1 MIYDKGDE
9 QDMNEKYTE
18 DLDSLLEIAREQD
31 NKINLSLI
39 LITIRNV
46 DVENLNSIFEYF
58 KENGVEIVNEDV
70 EPENLNNI
78 SENVTPFDPSK
89 IDIKMD
95 KLTLDSLI
103 KRIENNE
110 LEFEAAFQRK
120 AGLWGIIQKSQ
131 LIESILLKIPLPA
144 FYFDATDDDKWLII
158 DGLQRITTIKEF
170 VVDKT
175 LKLKGLEFMTDL
187 EGMKFSQLPRSL
199 QRRIEETNINAY
211 LINPATPKN
220 VKYNIF
226 KRINTGGLVL
236 EPQEIRNAL
245 FQGQATEFLT
255 TMSKTEEFLLATDG
269 SIKSDRMLDCEF
281 CLRYV
286 LFTELLNKYN
296 GNMDIFLSEG
306 MEYLQKIDK
315 IKLNIIHAKF
325 KEIMSISYNIFEKN
339 CFRKVFDDGRRRPI
353 NKAIFE
359 AVSIVIFN
367 SSEDQINKYLISKDS
382 IRNGFKTLCLDY
394 DFQNYLKAS
403 DMNSVKSRVKKIYE
417 VFGINMGV

>member
-1 MIYDKGDE
+1 MI
-9 QDMNEKYTE
+9 EKYSE
-18 DLDSLLEIAREQD
+18 DLASLLKIANEQN

-39 LITIRNV
+39 LITIKNN
-46 DVENLNSIFEYF
+46 DIENLNKIFEFF

-70 EPENLNNI
+70 EPENLNSI

-95 KLTLDSLI
+95 KLILDSII
-103 KRIENNE
+103 KRIKNNE

-120 AGLWGIIQKSQ
+120 AGLWGVFQKSQ

-158 DGLQRITTIKEF
+158 DGLQRISTIKEF
-170 VVDKT
+170 VVEDK

-187 EGMKFSQLPRSL
+187 EEMKFSQLPRSL

-226 KRINTGGLVL
+226 KRINTGGLIL
-236 EPQEIRNAL
+236 EAQEIRNAL
-245 FQGQATEFLT
+245 FQGQATKFLT
-255 TMSKTEEFLLATDG
+255 TMSKTEEFLIATDG

-286 LFTELLNKYN
+286 SFTNLLERYN
-296 GNMDIFLSEG
+296 GNMDTFLSEG
-306 MEYLQKIDK
+306 MEYLQNIDEME
-315 IKLNIIHAKF
+315 LNSILCKF
-325 KEIMSISYNIFEKN
+325 KKNMNISYKVFEKH
-339 CFRKVFDDGRRRPI
+339 CFRKVFGDGRRRPI

-359 AVSIVIFN
+359 AISVVIFN
-367 SSEDQINKYLISKDS
+367 SSKEQIENYLNCKEINKDK
-382 IRNGFKTLCLDY
+382 FKKMCLDY

-403 DMNSVKSRVKKIYE
+403 DKLSVSSRIKKMYE
-417 VFGINMGV
+417 VFDVNGGI

>member
-1 MIYDKGDE
+1 
-9 QDMNEKYTE
+9 MNEKYNE
-18 DLDSLLEIAREQD
+18 DIDSLLEIAREQN

-39 LITIRNV
+39 LITIKNK
-46 DVENLNSIFEYF
+46 DIENLNKIFEYF
-58 KENGVEIVNEDV
+58 RENGVEIVNEDV

-187 EGMKFSQLPRSL
+187 EGKEFSRLPRSL

-236 EPQEIRNAL
+236 EAQEIRNAM
-245 FQGQATEFLT
+245 FQGQATIFLLN
-255 TMSKTEEFLLATDG
+255 MSKTKEFLLATDE

-286 LFTELLNKYN
+286 SFTELLNRYN
-296 GNMDIFLSEG
+296 SNMEVFLSDG
-306 MEYLQKIDK
+306 MEYLQNIDK
-315 IKLNIIHAKF
+315 KKLDNIFNKF
-325 KEIMSISYNIFEKN
+325 RKVMNISYQIFGNN
-339 CFRKVFDDGRRRPI
+339 CFRKVFEDGRRRPI
-353 NKAIFE
+353 NKALFE

-417 VFGINMGV
+417 VFGINMEV

>member
-1 MIYDKGDE
+1 MI
-9 QDMNEKYTE
+9 EKYSEYLSE
-18 DLDSLLEIAREQD
+18 DLDPLLEIAKEQN

-39 LITIRNV
+39 LITIKNK
-46 DVENLNSIFEYF
+46 DIEDIKKIFEYF

-70 EPENLNNI
+70 EPENSNSI
-78 SENVTPFDPSK
+78 SENVNPFDPSK

-95 KLTLDSLI
+95 KLTLDSII
-103 KRIENNE
+103 KRIKNNE

-120 AGLWGIIQKSQ
+120 AGLWGVVQKSQ

-158 DGLQRITTIKEF
+158 DGLQRVSAIKEF
-170 VVDKT
+170 VVEDK

-187 EGMKFSQLPRSL
+187 EEMKFSQLPRSL

-236 EPQEIRNAL
+236 EAQEIRNAL

-255 TMSKTEEFLLATDG
+255 DMSKTEEFLLATDG

-286 LFTELLNKYN
+286 SFTKLLEHYD
-296 GNMDIFLSEG
+296 GNMDTFLSEG
-306 MEYLQKIDK
+306 MEYLQNADK
-315 IKLNIIHAKF
+315 IELNSILSKF
-325 KEIMSISYNIFEKN
+325 KENMNISYKIFEKN
-339 CFRKVFDDGRRRPI
+339 CFRKIFDDGRRRPI

-359 AVSIVIFN
+359 AISVVIFD
-367 SSEDQINKYLISKDS
+367 SSKDQIDDYLNYKDK
-382 IRNGFKTLCLDY
+382 ITDQFKKLCSDY
-394 DFQNYLKAS
+394 NFQNYLKAS
-403 DMNSVKSRVKKIYE
+403 DKISISSRINKIYE
-417 VFGINMGV
+417 VFGRN

>member
-1 MIYDKGDE
+1 MI
-9 QDMNEKYTE
+9 EKYSE
-18 DLDSLLEIAREQD
+18 DLASLLKIANEQN

-39 LITIRNV
+39 LITIKNN
-46 DVENLNSIFEYF
+46 DIENLNKIFEFF

-70 EPENLNNI
+70 EPENLNSI

-95 KLTLDSLI
+95 KLILDSII
-103 KRIENNE
+103 KRIKNNE

-120 AGLWGIIQKSQ
+120 AGLWGVFQKSQ

-158 DGLQRITTIKEF
+158 DGLQRISTIKEF
-170 VVDKT
+170 VVEDK

-187 EGMKFSQLPRSL
+187 EEMKFSQLPRSL

-211 LINPATPKN
+211 LINPATPNN

-226 KRINTGGLVL
+226 KRINTGGLIL
-236 EPQEIRNAL
+236 EAQEIRNAL
-245 FQGQATEFLT
+245 FQGQATKFLT
-255 TMSKTEEFLLATDG
+255 TMSKTEEFLIATDG

-286 LFTELLNKYN
+286 SFTNLLERYN
-296 GNMDIFLSEG
+296 GNMDTFLSEG
-306 MEYLQKIDK
+306 MEYLQNIDEME
-315 IKLNIIHAKF
+315 LNSILCKF
-325 KEIMSISYNIFEKN
+325 KKNMNISYKVFEKH
-339 CFRKVFDDGRRRPI
+339 CFRKVFGDGRRRPI

-359 AVSIVIFN
+359 AISVVIFN
-367 SSEDQINKYLISKDS
+367 SSKEQIENYLNCKEIIKDK
-382 IRNGFKTLCLDY
+382 FKKMCLDY

-403 DMNSVKSRVKKIYE
+403 DKLSVSSRIKKMYE
-417 VFGINMGV
+417 VFDVNGGI

>member
-1 MIYDKGDE
+1 MI
-9 QDMNEKYTE
+9 EKYSE
-18 DLDSLLEIAREQD
+18 DLASLLKIANEQN

-39 LITIRNV
+39 LITIKNN
-46 DVENLNSIFEYF
+46 DIENLNKIFEYF

-70 EPENLNNI
+70 EPENLSSI

-95 KLTLDSLI
+95 KLTLDSII
-103 KRIENNE
+103 KRIKNNE

-120 AGLWGIIQKSQ
+120 SGLWGVVQKSQ

-158 DGLQRITTIKEF
+158 DGLQRISTIKEF
-170 VVDKT
+170 VVENK

-226 KRINTGGLVL
+226 KRINTGGLIL
-236 EPQEIRNAL
+236 EAQEIRNAL
-245 FQGQATEFLT
+245 FQGQATKFLI
-255 TMSKTEEFLLATDG
+255 TMSKTEEFLIATDG

-286 LFTELLNKYN
+286 SFTNLLESYN
-296 GNMDIFLSEG
+296 GNMDTFLSEG
-306 MEYLQKIDK
+306 MEYLQNIDEMELDS
-315 IKLNIIHAKF
+315 ILCKF
-325 KEIMSISYNIFEKN
+325 KENMNILYKVFEKH

-359 AVSIVIFN
+359 AISVVIFN
-367 SSEDQINKYLISKDS
+367 SSKEQTENYLNCKEIIKDK
-382 IRNGFKTLCLDY
+382 FQKLCLDY

-403 DMNSVKSRVKKIYE
+403 DKFSVSSRINKMHE
-417 VFGINMGV
+417 VFDVNGGIGC

>member
-1 MIYDKGDE
+1 MKEMI
-9 QDMNEKYTE
+9 EKYSE
-18 DLDSLLEIAREQD
+18 DLASLLKIANEQN

-39 LITIRNV
+39 LITIKNN
-46 DVENLNSIFEYF
+46 DIENINKIFEFF

-70 EPENLNNI
+70 EPENLNSI

-95 KLTLDSLI
+95 KLILDSII
-103 KRIENNE
+103 KRIKNNE

-120 AGLWGIIQKSQ
+120 AGLWGVVQKSQ

-158 DGLQRITTIKEF
+158 DGLQRISTIKEF
-170 VVDKT
+170 VVEDK

-199 QRRIEETNINAY
+199 QRRVEETNINAY
-211 LINPATPKN
+211 LINPVTPKN

-226 KRINTGGLVL
+226 KRINTGGLIL
-236 EPQEIRNAL
+236 EAQEIRNAL
-245 FQGQATEFLT
+245 FQGQATKFLT
-255 TMSKTEEFLLATDG
+255 TMSKAEEFLIATDG

-286 LFTELLNKYN
+286 SFTNLLEQYN
-296 GNMDIFLSEG
+296 GNMDTFLSEG
-306 MEYLQKIDK
+306 MEYLQNVDEME
-315 IKLNIIHAKF
+315 LNSILCKF
-325 KEIMSISYNIFEKN
+325 KENMNISYKIFEKH

-359 AVSIVIFN
+359 AISVVIFN
-367 SSEDQINKYLISKDS
+367 SSKEQTENYLNCKEIIKDKFQ
-382 IRNGFKTLCLDY
+382 RMCLDY

-403 DMNSVKSRVKKIYE
+403 DKFSVSSRINKMYE
-417 VFGINMGV
+417 VFDVNGGVGC

>member
-1 MIYDKGDE
+1 
-9 QDMNEKYTE
+9 MNEKYNE
-18 DLDSLLEIAREQD
+18 DIDSLLEIAREQN

-39 LITIRNV
+39 LITIKNK
-46 DVENLNSIFEYF
+46 DIENLNKIFGYF
-58 KENGVEIVNEDV
+58 RENGVEIVNEDV

-120 AGLWGIIQKSQ
+120 AGLWGVVQKSQ

-187 EGMKFSQLPRSL
+187 EGKEFSRLPRSL

-236 EPQEIRNAL
+236 EAQEIRNAM
-245 FQGQATEFLT
+245 FQGQATIFLLN
-255 TMSKTEEFLLATDG
+255 MSKTKEFLLATDE

-286 LFTELLNKYN
+286 SFTELLNRYN
-296 GNMDIFLSEG
+296 SNMEVFLSDG
-306 MEYLQKIDK
+306 MEYLQNIDK
-315 IKLNIIHAKF
+315 KKLDNIFNKF
-325 KEIMSISYNIFEKN
+325 RKVMNISYQIFGNN
-339 CFRKVFDDGRRRPI
+339 CFRKVFEDGRRRPI
-353 NKAIFE
+353 NKALFE

-417 VFGINMGV
+417 VFGINMEV

>member
-1 MIYDKGDE
+1 
-9 QDMNEKYTE
+9 
-18 DLDSLLEIAREQD
+18 
-31 NKINLSLI
+31 
-39 LITIRNV
+39 
-46 DVENLNSIFEYF
+46 
-58 KENGVEIVNEDV
+58 
-70 EPENLNNI
+70 
-78 SENVTPFDPSK
+78 
-89 IDIKMD
+89 
-95 KLTLDSLI
+95 
-103 KRIENNE
+103 
-110 LEFEAAFQRK
+110 
-120 AGLWGIIQKSQ
+120 
-131 LIESILLKIPLPA
+131 
-144 FYFDATDDDKWLII
+144 
-158 DGLQRITTIKEF
+158 
-170 VVDKT
+170 
-175 LKLKGLEFMTDL
+175 
-187 EGMKFSQLPRSL
+187 
-199 QRRIEETNINAY
+199 
-211 LINPATPKN
+211 
-220 VKYNIF
+220 
-226 KRINTGGLVL
+226 
-236 EPQEIRNAL
+236 
-245 FQGQATEFLT
+245 
-255 TMSKTEEFLLATDG
+255 MSKTEEFLLATDG

-403 DMNSVKSRVKKIYE
+403 DINSVKSRVKKIYE

>member
-1 MIYDKGDE
+1 MI
-9 QDMNEKYTE
+9 EKYSE
-18 DLDSLLEIAREQD
+18 DLASLLKIANEQN

-39 LITIRNV
+39 LITIKNN
-46 DVENLNSIFEYF
+46 DIENLNKIFEFF

-70 EPENLNNI
+70 EPENLNSI

-95 KLTLDSLI
+95 KLILDSII
-103 KRIENNE
+103 KRIKNNE

-120 AGLWGIIQKSQ
+120 AGLWGVFQKSQ

-158 DGLQRITTIKEF
+158 DGLQRISTIKEF
-170 VVDKT
+170 VVEDK

-187 EGMKFSQLPRSL
+187 EEMKFSQLPRSL

-226 KRINTGGLVL
+226 KRINTGGLIL
-236 EPQEIRNAL
+236 EAQEIRNAL
-245 FQGQATEFLT
+245 FQGQATKFLT
-255 TMSKTEEFLLATDG
+255 TMSKTEEFLIATDG

-286 LFTELLNKYN
+286 SFTNLLERYN
-296 GNMDIFLSEG
+296 GNMDTFLSEG
-306 MEYLQKIDK
+306 MEYLQNIDEME
-315 IKLNIIHAKF
+315 LNSILCKF
-325 KEIMSISYNIFEKN
+325 KKNMNISYKVFEKH
-339 CFRKVFDDGRRRPI
+339 CFRKVFGDGRRRPI

-359 AVSIVIFN
+359 AISVVIFN
-367 SSEDQINKYLISKDS
+367 SSKEQIENYLNCKEIIKDK
-382 IRNGFKTLCLDY
+382 FKKMCLDY

-403 DMNSVKSRVKKIYE
+403 DKLSVSSRIKKMYE
-417 VFGINMGV
+417 VFDVNGGIGC